1 MKYKKANLS
10 KSSVLSM
17 LTVTTNIFIF
27 NRCVL
32 AVSYNT
38 KIFPKLNLKDKG
50 TFSLCL
56 IKHHTMK
63 SYEGVEVQIH
73 VIFILGLD
81 GGEWSAS
88 WPSHFTQGERTPGIY

>member
-17 LTVTTNIFIF
+17 LTVATSIFIF
-27 NRCVL
+27 SGCIL

-38 KIFPKLNLKDKG
+38 KIFPKLNLKDKRK
-50 TFSLCL
+50 FSLCL

-63 SYEGVEVQIH
+63 SCEGVEVQIH
-73 VIFILGLD
+73 VIILALD
-81 GGEWSAS
+81 GGEWSTS
-88 WPSHFTQGERTPGIY
+88 WPCHFTQGERTPGIY